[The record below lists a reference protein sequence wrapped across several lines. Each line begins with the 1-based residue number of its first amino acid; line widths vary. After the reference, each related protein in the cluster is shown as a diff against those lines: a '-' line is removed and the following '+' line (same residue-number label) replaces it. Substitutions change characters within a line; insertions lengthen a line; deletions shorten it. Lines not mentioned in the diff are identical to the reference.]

1 MKTAFLFFIAAASV
15 ATVSSTN
22 FCRTS
27 NDFRSSTIATGS
39 TTCSA
44 LSTYLL
50 GKVSGSPSTWA
61 DVSCAKIWSTA
72 WREGAVGNE
81 VKSIA
86 EHLWE
91 FGTKCCG
98 SQYKT
103 MLATTCNGCSQ
114 VGGAGKTVDAMGW
127 YHSGSGT
134 MGQGSSW
141 QVASP
146 GAGIKTGGGT
156 GLGVG
161 SFCPFSGAK
170 KMSYNQTGCNTAAW
184 TNKKHG
190 DGAAD
195 ATYSTCGTCTVIV
208 SKNSPFSS
216 SSTCNDYCATQQG
229 NLTCAGAWD
238 EILDSCQK
246 KILNDGTSGMT
257 CSSTYTS
264 SSDFMCQCCPVGG
277 CPINPVPTP
286 EPFSSTAASVISG
299 STMASSVLAVTALAA
314 FQARP

>member
-1 MKTAFLFFIAAASV
+1 MTCVPSTRLHSCGRLLLLRTDLKFCHRGRISMSNTRFATFFVALLSLTSIANAD
-15 ATVSSTN
+15 N

-27 NDFRSSTIATGS
+27 SDFQSSTIATGS

-44 LSTYLL
+44 LSSYLL

-72 WREGAVGNE
+72 WRDGAVGNE

-103 MLATTCNGCSQ
+103 MMATTCNGCSQ

-134 MGQGSSW
+134 MGQGTSW

-195 ATYSTCGTCTVIV
+195 A
-208 SKNSPFSS
+208 
-216 SSTCNDYCATQQG
+216 
-229 NLTCAGAWD
+229 
-238 EILDSCQK
+238 
-246 KILNDGTSGMT
+246 
-257 CSSTYTS
+257 
-264 SSDFMCQCCPVGG
+264 
-277 CPINPVPTP
+277 PTP
-286 EPFSSTAASVISG
+286 HAAP
-299 STMASSVLAVTALAA
+299 ALLSLIHI
-314 FQARP
+314 